1 MTTIPTDKTPLLTG
15 TCLDKSFPTGTRKLF
30 GRRKEFK
37 VLSDINIHLYPKE
50 TVAIVGESGCGKSTL
65 GKILLGLLAPDHGDV
80 CYQGE
85 NLADITAARWRSL
98 RVNLQI
104 IFQDIGNSLDPRL
117 PVKTQVREPLDIH
130 SLLPRNK
137 RDSEAARMLNSV
149 KLGSSLWDRAP
160 HELSGGQLQRVIL
173 ARALI
178 TRPKLIVCDEPVS
191 ALDVSIQAQIIN
203 LLKDL
208 QEEFGLAYLFI
219 SHDLSIVR
227 HMADRIAV
235 MYLGKIVEQADT
247 RELFENPLHPYTK
260 SLLASVPIP
269 DPHLK
274 RKTMVLKGDPPNPA
288 NPPSGCSFHP
298 RCPEAGPECSVK
310 IPSLVS
316 AVSGHDVSCILSATT
331 TQLEDAA

>member
-1 MTTIPTDKTPLLTG
+1 MTHITTNNTPLLIG
-15 TCLDKSFPTGTRKLF
+15 THLEKSFPTGTNTLF
-30 GRRKEFK
+30 GKRREFN
-37 VLSDINIHLYPKE
+37 VLSDINIHLYSNE

-65 GKILLGLLAPDHGDV
+65 GKILLGLLAPNHGDII
-80 CYQGE
+80 YQGE
-85 NLADITAARWRSL
+85 NLADITAARWRNL
-98 RVNLQI
+98 RADLQI

-117 PVKTQVREPLDIH
+117 PVKAQVREPLDIH
-130 SLLPRNK
+130 KILPRNK
-137 RDSEAARMLNSV
+137 RDAEAARMLNSV

-178 TRPKLIVCDEPVS
+178 THPKLIVCDEPVS
-191 ALDVSIQAQIIN
+191 ALDVSLQAQIIN
-203 LLKDL
+203 LLQDL

-235 MYLGKIVEQADT
+235 MYLGKIVEQADAE
-247 RELFENPLHPYTK
+247 ELFENPLHPYTR

-274 RKTMVLKGDPPNPA
+274 RKIVALKGDPPNPN
-288 NPPSGCSFHP
+288 NPPAGCNFHP
-298 RCPEAGPECSVK
+298 RCPQAVAECSVQM
-310 IPSLVS
+310 PPLVS
-316 AVSGHDVSCILSATT
+316 VGSGHDVSCILADTATH
-331 TQLEDAA
+331 LEDVA